1 MKRLV
6 SCSLVIVLALGVVA
20 ALSVEGQATKE
31 AKPYKM
37 VADLYVVMEYADDV
51 FYKIPDKVKG
61 GKITRVRSD
70 AMFIA
75 EMMNISH
82 YSDDYAKE
90 NGWSDALD
98 AIIEDLVALSKVA
111 KSKDKDG
118 VTKQHKAVEAKCDS
132 CHEKFRD

>member
-6 SCSLVIVLALGVVA
+6 SCSLVVALALGVIA
-20 ALSVEGQATKE
+20 SLSVEGEATKD

-37 VADLYVVMEYADDV
+37 VADLYVVMEFADDV

-61 GKITRVRSD
+61 GKITKVRND

-90 NGWSDALD
+90 AGWSDALNS
-98 AIIEDLVALSKVA
+98 ILEDLVALSKVA

-118 VTKQHKAVEAKCDS
+118 VMKQHKAVEAKCDA